1 MGDKGNF
8 EEKNGE
14 GGLNTF
20 SILIL
25 NFVGDENLSTSNRC
39 SLIEFTLNHS
49 QIFFGQLNVKI

>member
-1 MGDKGNF
+1 VIGDKSNF

-25 NFVGDENLSTSNRC
+25 NFVGDESLSTTDA
-39 SLIEFTLNHS
+39 L
-49 QIFFGQLNVKI
+49 